1 MNLHEYQGKLLFA
14 EYNLPVSKGKVIFDA
29 KDAIDACDEIGGD
42 KWVVKAQ
49 VHAGGR
55 GKSGGVQLID
65 NPEQA
70 IEFAQKWLGNRLI
83 TYQTDAVGQIVN
95 SILIEEC
102 TDIAQE
108 LYLSAVIDRDTQKI
122 VFIGSSEGGVN
133 IEEVAKNSPEKI
145 IYQGVDLD
153 DKDFSQHAENIGKVL
168 KLNPDQQNQFS
179 PMLDN
184 LVRLFVE
191 KDLSLLE
198 INPLVITKNGDLHCL
213 DAKINI
219 DSNALFRQPELM
231 EMHDESQED
240 PQEAEAAKHDLSYVS
255 LDGNIG
261 CMVNGAGL
269 AMGTMDTIK
278 FFGGNPANFLDVGG
292 TATQER
298 VAKAFKIILKDP
310 EVKVV
315 LVNIFGGIV
324 RCDLIAEGIVAAIKF
339 FGGNPA
345 NFLDVGGTAT
355 QERVAKAFKIILKD
369 PEVKVV
375 LVNIFGGIVRCDLI
389 AEGIVAAIKEV
400 GIEVPVVVRLEGNN
414 AEIGAK
420 ILEESDI
427 KVESINDLGSAAK
440 KSVELAK

>member
-1 MNLHEYQGKLLFA
+1 MNLHEYQGKSLFV
-14 EYNLPVSKGKVIFDA
+14 EYNLPVSKGKVIFSAD
-29 KDAIDACDEIGGD
+29 DAIEACNEIGGK

-55 GKSGGVQLID
+55 GKSGGVELID
-65 NPEQA
+65 SPEA
-70 IEFAQKWLGNRLI
+70 AYKFAEKWLGKRLV
-83 TYQTDAVGQIVN
+83 TYQTDSKGQIVN
-95 SILIEEC
+95 SILIEDC
-102 TDIAQE
+102 TDIAKE
-108 LYLSAVIDRDTQKI
+108 LYLSAVIDRDSQKI

-145 IYQGVDLD
+145 IYQGIDLD
-153 DKDFSQHAENIGKVL
+153 DRDLSNYATSIGNVL
-168 KLNPDQQNQFS
+168 KLNPEQQKQFT

-198 INPLVITKNGDLHCL
+198 INPLVITQNGDLHCL

-298 VAKAFKIILKDP
+298 VTKAFKIILKDP
-310 EVKVV
+310 EV
-315 LVNIFGGIV
+315 
-324 RCDLIAEGIVAAIKF
+324 R
-339 FGGNPA
+339 
-345 NFLDVGGTAT
+345 
-355 QERVAKAFKIILKD
+355 
-369 PEVKVV
+369 VV

-400 GIEVPVVVRLEGNN
+400 GIKVPVVVRLEGNN

-427 KVESINDLGSAAK
+427 EVESINDLASAAK
-440 KSVELAK
+440 KSVELAR

>member
-29 KDAIDACDEIGGD
+29 KNAVDACNEIGGT

-55 GKSGGVQLID
+55 GKAGGVELID
-65 NPEQA
+65 SPEEA
-70 IEFAQKWLGNRLI
+70 EAFAKRWLGKKLV
-83 TYQTDAVGQIVN
+83 TYQTDKEGQLVN

-102 TDIAQE
+102 TNISKE
-108 LYLSAVIDRDTQKI
+108 LYLSAVIDRDSQKI

-133 IEEVAKNSPEKI
+133 IEEVATNSPEKI
-145 IYQGVDLD
+145 IYQAVEFK
-153 DKDFSQHAENIGKVL
+153 DKSLPDHAKNIANVL
-168 KLNPDQQNQFS
+168 KLDDEQTNQFI
-179 PMLDN
+179 PMIDN
-184 LVRLFVE
+184 LLRLFVE

-198 INPLVITKNGDLHCL
+198 INPLVINSSGDLHCL
-213 DAKINI
+213 DAKVNI
-219 DSNALFRQPELM
+219 DSNALFRQPELL
-231 EMHDESQED
+231 EMHDETQED
-240 PQEAEAAKHDLSYVS
+240 PREAEAAKNDLSYVS

-310 EVKVV
+310 NVKVV

-324 RCDLIAEGIVAAIKF
+324 RCDVIAKGII
-339 FGGNPA
+339 
-345 NFLDVGGTAT
+345 
-355 QERVAKAFKIILKD
+355 
-369 PEVKVV
+369 
-375 LVNIFGGIVRCDLI
+375 
-389 AEGIVAAIKEV
+389 AAIKEV
-400 GIEVPVVVRLEGNN
+400 DIKVPVVVRLEGNN
-414 AEIGAK
+414 ADVGAK
-420 ILEESDI
+420 ILSKANI
-427 KVESINDLGSAAK
+427 KIESINSLSDAAK
-440 KSVELAK
+440 KAVELAK